1 MLEHKTISLADQV
14 FDRLEADILSGT
26 YKRGEI
32 LTELKISENL
42 GVSRT
47 PVREALHRLAVEHI
61 IEETARGCV
70 VVGINEDDLKDI
82 YEIRCVIEGMAA
94 EKAAARITDEELK
107 MLSELV
113 DLQEFY
119 SVKQN
124 ADHIKGV
131 DNEFHQLIYKL
142 SGSNVLYSTLV
153 PLHKKIQK
161 YRKAAVENKIRAELS
176 VEEHR
181 AILKALSLRDGA
193 LAREK
198 MTEHVKNAYAH
209 ILNKEEN

>member
-14 FDRLEADILSGT
+14 FDRLEADILSGK

-70 VVGINEDDLKDI
+70 VVGINEDDLRDI
-82 YEIRCVIEGMAA
+82 YEIRCVVEGMAA
-94 EKAAARITDEELK
+94 EKAALRITDEELSR
-107 MLSELV
+107 LSELV

-119 SVKQN
+119 SVKKD
-124 ADHIKGV
+124 AHHIESV
-131 DNEFHQLIYKL
+131 DNEFHELIYKY

-161 YRKAAVENKIRAELS
+161 DRKAAVENEIRAEHS

-181 AILKALSLRDGA
+181 EILKALSSKDGA
-193 LAREK
+193 LAKEK
-198 MTEHVKNAYAH
+198 MTEHVKNAYAN
-209 ILNKEEN
+209 IISKES

>member
-14 FDRLEADILSGT
+14 FDQLEADILIGK

-61 IEETARGCV
+61 IEETPRGCMV
-70 VVGINEDDLKDI
+70 IGINEDDLKDI

-94 EKAAARITDEELK
+94 QKAAERITDEELNR
-107 MLSELV
+107 LSELV

-119 SVKQN
+119 SAKKD
-124 ADHIKGV
+124 ADHIKSM
-131 DNEFHQLIYKL
+131 DNEFHELIYKF

-161 YRKAAVENKIRAELS
+161 YRRAAVENQIRAELS
-176 VEEHR
+176 VKEHR
-181 AILKALSLRDGA
+181 MILKAISLKDGA

-209 ILNKEEN
+209 IINKEEN